1 MDERVGNRFVLIC
14 LNPEGLSAVRA
25 GLFERAHVLA
35 IDHAWVFT
43 LIGEDHPQIHEW
55 MRLKDLAFV
64 LLRPDRYIAGATTNS
79 TDMIAHLLELEHSL
93 LSS

>member
-1 MDERVGNRFVLIC
+1 
-14 LNPEGLSAVRA
+14 
-25 GLFERAHVLA
+25 
-35 IDHAWVFT
+35 
-43 LIGEDHPQIHEW
+43 

-79 TDMIAHLLELEHSL
+79 TDMIAHLLELEQSL